1 MHPLLEEFM
10 YTARGYETGVKLI
23 ITCNSERGK
32 REGDSEVWG
41 ISNLPRKNSNSV
53 FESKFGPP
61 PPPPIP
67 PPSKIPGYPS
77 ESTV

>member
-23 ITCNSERGK
+23 ITWIRERGK
-32 REGDSEVWG
+32 RDGNSEVWG
-41 ISNLPRKNSNSV
+41 ISNLPQKNSNIV

-61 PPPPIP
+61 PPPPLHQKFLDP
-67 PPSKIPGYPS
+67 PVNPRSR
-77 ESTV
+77 

>member
-23 ITCNSERGK
+23 ITCNRERGK

-41 ISNLPRKNSNSV
+41 ISYLPRKNSNSV
-53 FESKFGPP
+53 FELLDLPP
-61 PPPPIP
+61 AFPDISGTAENPPNWLRT
-67 PPSKIPGYPS
+67 Y
-77 ESTV
+77 